1 MDELISVIIPVYNV
15 EQYVDSCLESIVNQ
29 TYQNLEIIVVDDG
42 ATDKSGMKCDEWGK
56 RDPRI
61 RVIHQEN
68 RGLSGARN
76 SALDICRGAWIVFVD
91 SDDVVDK
98 KYVEVLYRLTQKY
111 QVRLAQCAN
120 DVTNG
125 IYANGADVSDE
136 GVMNGAEFLLSSQYQ
151 MMAWAKIYAREL
163 FEKERYPLGKIHE
176 DVALT
181 YKLIYAAGKAAY
193 TSQVL
198 YFCNTRPDS
207 INAEDRF
214 YLRRLDILQFRK
226 EQLIFFREKKEQAL
240 ADKALRDYAY
250 ALLWCY
256 GKTVRILKRPD
267 IAKRI
272 QKEYQQIWKELKFD
286 REISGKTKVLLGICC
301 YVPALWGRMMER

>member
-1 MDELISVIIPVYNV
+1 MSDLVSVIVPVYNV
-15 EQYVDSCLESIVNQ
+15 EQYLDMCLESIVNQ

-42 ATDKSGMKCDEWGK
+42 STDKSGMKCDEWAK

-76 SALDICRGAWIVFVD
+76 TALDICRGSWIVFVD
-91 SDDVVDK
+91 SDDSVDK
-98 KYVEVLYRLTQKY
+98 KYVEVLYGLTQKY
-111 QVRLAQCAN
+111 RVKLAQCEN
-120 DVTNG
+120 DVVNSLA
-125 IYANGADVSDE
+125 ANGRDNAAD
-136 GVMNGAEFLLSSQYQ
+136 GVMNSVEFLLSRQYQ

-181 YKLIYAAGKAAY
+181 YKLIYSAGKVAY
-193 TSQVL
+193 TNEIL
-198 YFCNTRPDS
+198 YRYSTRTDS
-207 INAEDRF
+207 INARERF

-226 EQLIFFREKKEQAL
+226 EQLIFFRDRKEQKL
-240 ADKALRDYAY
+240 ADKALRAYAY
-250 ALLWCY
+250 ELLVCY
-256 GKTVRILKRPD
+256 EKTVRILKRPD

-301 YVPALWGRMMER
+301 YVPTLWSRIV